1 MPYCDLVL
9 NRRFPAPL
17 ENGFLPGTPDY
28 SDRAR
33 MAFRRAISCSDIRL
47 AVDELTYE
55 LYAPNHFA
63 RQFGLIQLGRAPPS
77 SNRAAGFP
85 PATGPAAKQ
94 KAKLSKPEVEDSF
107 SDDDDPQTIAAA
119 LARKRSRAEFRTDLW
134 ATDEPVAD
142 RLVRRRFSRQ
152 VGEGSSAAGEG
163 VSGTPAQETNGDSP
177 SAINVA
183 SNMQL
188 GVVPAQVIDDSSPEF
203 EERLPLLHTP
213 REQPILLLESAV
225 PDSGPT
231 SGETAPIPTVDS
243 RELPVE
249 EDPNVEV
256 VVGEI
261 ADEAPAEPVPNVV
274 GEEPAPHA
282 PLVIEVEEIG
292 ALPEP
297 VPEAIPVAEPL
308 EAPIAEQPTPST
320 LERLARVLE
329 VTPPGV
335 VDDAREGLRR
345 LLGPDI
351 LTPGA
356 PTRVL
361 EYLRVLLREGAI
373 SEDQFQEVD

>member
-1 MPYCDLVL
+1 MGV
-9 NRRFPAPL
+9 
-17 ENGFLPGTPDY
+17 
-28 SDRAR
+28 
-33 MAFRRAISCSDIRL
+33 
-47 AVDELTYE
+47 
-55 LYAPNHFA
+55 
-63 RQFGLIQLGRAPPS
+63 
-77 SNRAAGFP
+77 P

-94 KAKLSKPEVEDSF
+94 KAKLSKPEVEDSS

-119 LARKRSRAEFRTDLW
+119 LARKRSRTEFRTDPW
-134 ATDEPVAD
+134 ATDDPVAD

-152 VGEGSSAAGEG
+152 VGEGFSAAGEG

-177 SAINVA
+177 SAINAA

-188 GVVPAQVIDDSSPEF
+188 VIVPAQVIDDSSPEF

-213 REQPILLLESAV
+213 REQSILLLESAV
-225 PDSGPT
+225 PDTGPT
-231 SGETAPIPTVDS
+231 SGETAPIATADS
-243 RELPVE
+243 SELPVE
-249 EDPNVEV
+249 EGPNVEA

-261 ADEAPAEPVPNVV
+261 TDEVPAEPVPNVV

-282 PLVIEVEEIG
+282 PQVIEVEEIG

-351 LTPGA
+351 LTPGVPA
-356 PTRVL
+356 RVL
-361 EYLRVLLREGAI
+361 EYLRMLLREGAV
-373 SEDQFQEVD
+373 SEDQFQEAI